1 MHKASQRYAMRYCTN
16 LEHAW
21 LENCLEYFALMHQI
35 YQNHSRLMIPMT
47 WNLAHYTGLA
57 IHLRSHK
64 GFALGLG
71 AWERSRGEALRASKD
86 SPDCSVIGCISP
98 FRETRLGGKML
109 KVLLDHGRSLFFSF
123 LVVEWMAFKWQ
134 SDACRQSD
142 GSPLVHQSEFA
153 SVAAE
158 WICIKSFDVGVWCF
172 WETPAQNNIDSS
184 CHERSWWY
192 GGKKMI
198 THIQM
203 SERYFCIWLN
213 WRDNCR
219 DFQHVP
225 DPPNNNLYYDDDT
238 CTPTRNKDW
247 LNINN
252 QEIIEFNFSYMFYTS
267 LWNIWLGK

>member
-21 LENCLEYFALMHQI
+21 SENCLEYFALMHQI

-109 KVLLDHGRSLFFSF
+109 KVLLDHGRSLFFFFFGCWVNGLQMTVRCLSSKWW
-123 LVVEWMAFKWQ
+123 LATSAPEWV
-134 SDACRQSD
+134 CLR
-142 GSPLVHQSEFA
+142 
-153 SVAAE
+153 
-158 WICIKSFDVGVWCF
+158 
-172 WETPAQNNIDSS
+172 S
-184 CHERSWWY
+184 CW
-192 GGKKMI
+192 M
-198 THIQM
+198 
-203 SERYFCIWLN
+203 
-213 WRDNCR
+213 D
-219 DFQHVP
+219 
-225 DPPNNNLYYDDDT
+225 LY
-238 CTPTRNKDW
+238 
-247 LNINN
+247 
-252 QEIIEFNFSYMFYTS
+252 
-267 LWNIWLGK
+267 